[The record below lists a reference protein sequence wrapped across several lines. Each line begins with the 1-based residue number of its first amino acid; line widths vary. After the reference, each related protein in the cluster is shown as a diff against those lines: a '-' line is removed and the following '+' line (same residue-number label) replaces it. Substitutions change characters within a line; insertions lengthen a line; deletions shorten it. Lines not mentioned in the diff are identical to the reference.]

1 MGECTLCGASASDRD
16 RALGVCARCGA
27 VLCDACAQQEGAA
40 EGDGRWLCPACDKIE
55 VALALHDELVDAAE
69 RTEKLLSRIILT
81 LKGHALYTRSRAEEI
96 GELHQ
101 DLTDLIAR
109 AHRAEDA
116 S

>member
-1 MGECTLCGASASDRD
+1 MSNCTLCGASDAQRD
-16 RALGVCARCGA
+16 RALGVCARCGVA
-27 VLCDACAQQEGAA
+27 ICAQCAQIERDA
-40 EGDGRWLCPACDKIE
+40 DGIARWLCPACARIE
-55 VALALHDELVDAAE
+55 IAVDLHDELLDAVE

-96 GELHQ
+96 GHLHQ

-109 AHRAEDA
+109 AHRFEDA